1 MLAFLIRL
9 SPFYEDQ
16 LVPLLRSLAGGRDV
30 EGQVS
35 GRREV
40 EGAEGELIV
49 GRGSGGTLS
58 DLV

>member
-1 MLAFLIRL
+1 MLTFLL

-16 LVPLLRSLAGGRDV
+16 LVPLLRSLARERDV
-30 EGQVS
+30 EGQVG

-40 EGAEGELIV
+40 EGAEEGDLIV